1 MTETRESGGGGA
13 TPWLAFL
20 VGGLIVVV
28 AVIAYFMFTGRKSPV
43 PDTVDV
49 NINPPAASAPAAPSG
64 G

>member
-1 MTETRESGGGGA
+1 MSDTREGGGGS

-20 VGGLIVVV
+20 VGALVVVV
-28 AVIAYFMFTGRKSPV
+28 AVIAFFMYSGRKPSV
-43 PDTVDV
+43 PETVDV